1 MNAQLVLAG
10 LAGAVIVALVVLA
23 AVMGWGGQMS
33 RTLRLGLC
41 AMAAGLVGAGVGR
54 AMQAPVGWF
63 DVLFLGGL
71 VVYLGRSYGAAILSH
86 ADACDGAA
94 DGRLN
99 FHRRA
104 RPR

>member
-1 MNAQLVLAG
+1 MSVQLILAG
-10 LAGAVIVALVVLA
+10 LAGAVVVGLVVLA

-33 RTLRLGLC
+33 RTLRVGLC

-71 VVYLGRSYGAAILSH
+71 VVYLGRSYGAAILHH

-94 DGRLN
+94 AGHLE

-104 RPR
+104 PPG